1 MKLTPDEII
10 HIMQIARYDAYQKKM
25 GYTEK
30 TKLIIN
36 CKRQLAELDRYY
48 WFEDM
53 PEQEYIERFDAIKD
67 RLHELEREDD

>member
-1 MKLTPDEII
+1 MTLTADDIIRIMKN
-10 HIMQIARYDAYQKKM
+10 ARYRAAMNQD
-25 GYTEK
+25 K
-30 TKLIIN
+30 TIRIIN
-36 CKRQLAELDRYY
+36 CKQQLAELDRYY

>member
-30 TKLIIN
+30 TKLISN
-36 CKRQLAELDRYY
+36 YKHQLAELDKQY
-48 WFEDM
+48 WFEQM
-53 PEQEYIERFDAIKD
+53 PEQEYIERFDEIKE
-67 RLHELEREDD
+67 RLNRLEEEDD